1 MVILAGDCEQYGQRG
16 DSTWEE
22 IQSFGGSEFFSS
34 SSFRHPPLNPRAAA
48 AAGPASENAAAANAV
63 AASAAVPATR
73 SATHAGSS
81 VRATRD
87 PATARSRPRA
97 AKRCRARAGRQHCH
111 REEEEEVVV
120 GLTMFFVSLR
130 YISKGSKGGQSI
142 MWTESIPKT
151 KKKKRQWEW
160 PRLNAKKKPSLHTT
174 SVYIY
179 VCVGVI
185 ITDLVC
191 APLASEDPAVAIGAS
206 DGRPRRVPV
215 PPPAAAGAPGSPG
228 RSGPVEFIR
237 PFFFFFFF
245 SSPTVF

>member
-151 KKKKRQWEW
+151 PKKKTTMGMAKIEREEEAFSPHDKR
-160 PRLNAKKKPSLHTT
+160 
-174 SVYIY
+174 IY
-179 VCVGVI
+179 MCVWV
-185 ITDLVC
+185 
-191 APLASEDPAVAIGAS
+191 
-206 DGRPRRVPV
+206 
-215 PPPAAAGAPGSPG
+215 
-228 RSGPVEFIR
+228 
-237 PFFFFFFF
+237 
-245 SSPTVF
+245 